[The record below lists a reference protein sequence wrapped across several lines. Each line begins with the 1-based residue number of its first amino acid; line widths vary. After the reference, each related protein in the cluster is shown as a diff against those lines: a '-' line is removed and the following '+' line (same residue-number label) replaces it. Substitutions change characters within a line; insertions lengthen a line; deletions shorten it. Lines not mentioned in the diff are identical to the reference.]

1 MKDVKP
7 GSLIRYNYL
16 YSNENDKIGIVCS
29 LKKDSNFSYIVYI
42 LLYDQIVQVP
52 YSIMEIKKIE

>member
-1 MKDVKP
+1 MNDVKI
-7 GSLIRYNYL
+7 GRLIKYNYL

-29 LKKDSNFSYIVYI
+29 LKKDPNFNYIVYV

-52 YSIMEIKKIE
+52 YSIMELKKIA